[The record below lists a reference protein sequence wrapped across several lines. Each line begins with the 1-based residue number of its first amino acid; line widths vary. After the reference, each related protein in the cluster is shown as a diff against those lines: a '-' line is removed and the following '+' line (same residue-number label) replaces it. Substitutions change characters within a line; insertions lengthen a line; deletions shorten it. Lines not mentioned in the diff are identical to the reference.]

1 MNQEKIAKMD
11 EEVKKWS
18 RKDPQA
24 IKKAMVY
31 PGNEDDIVQNY
42 FQIQPQKYLN
52 AYFQKYFYLT
62 SKIFYL
68 KIVSIQLKVFGVILS
83 KLLLKGYLFCRYL
96 GSSGARRHGEGL

>member
-31 PGNEDDIVQNY
+31 PGNEDDIS
-42 FQIQPQKYLN
+42 L
-52 AYFQKYFYLT
+52 KYFSNHPT
-62 SKIFYL
+62 KIFERFKL
-68 KIVSIQLKVFGVILS
+68 KSILNVVV
-83 KLLLKGYLFCRYL
+83 
-96 GSSGARRHGEGL
+96 